1 MKTMVVSKSKKILA
15 DFNVGT
21 IFDAINVIKNN
32 NLSILMMDNDT
43 AEENGGVI
51 LLEQIL
57 KYSKNGWIKLP
68 QQIIIIESDGAVK
81 REMDLLVTRIYK
93 KIWY

>member
-93 KIWY
+93 KI

>member
-21 IFDAINVIKNN
+21 IFDAINIIKNN
-32 NLSILMMDNDT
+32 HLSIVMLDGHLQFEKD
-43 AEENGGVI
+43 GII
-51 LLEQIL
+51 LLQQIL
-57 KYSKNGWIKLP
+57 NFSKYGWIKLP

-81 REMDLLVTRIYK
+81 REMDTLVNKIYSQV
-93 KIWY
+93 

>member
-21 IFDAINVIKNN
+21 IFDAINIIKNN
-32 NLSILMMDNDT
+32 RLSILMMDNDT
-43 AEENGGVI
+43 AEKNGGVV
-51 LLEQIL
+51 LLEKIL

-93 KIWY
+93 KI